1 MTQTDR
7 KRENPA
13 LLEDDRR
20 PANAHQTAVEAD
32 PTESHR
38 VSDRTNVHDAG
49 SDANDTPDGLTE
61 SEEAVR
67 QAAEDV
73 PVGRPL
79 HGRTEAIP
87 VFERG
92 SLPPKA

>member
-1 MTQTDR
+1 MAETDR
-7 KRENPA
+7 KRDNPA
-13 LLEDDRR
+13 RLDDERR
-20 PANAHQTAVEAD
+20 PASAGQTAIETD

-79 HGRTEAIP
+79 RGRTEAIP
-87 VFERG
+87 VFDRG
-92 SLPPKA
+92 SLPPKT

>member
-1 MTQTDR
+1 MAESDR
-7 KRENPA
+7 KQDNPA
-13 LLEDDRR
+13 RLDDERR
-20 PANAHQTAVEAD
+20 PADAGQTAVEAD
-32 PTESHR
+32 PTESRR
-38 VSDRTNVHDAG
+38 VSDRTNIHDAG

-79 HGRTEAIP
+79 RGKIEPIP
-87 VFERG
+87 VFDRG
-92 SLPPKA
+92 SLPPKT

>member
-1 MTQTDR
+1 MVQPDR
-7 KRENPA
+7 KREKPA
-13 LLEDDRR
+13 LLDDERR
-20 PANAHQTAVEAD
+20 PANVDQTAVDAD
-32 PTESHR
+32 PTQSRR
-38 VSDRTNVHDAG
+38 VSDRTNIHDAG

-79 HGRTEAIP
+79 RGKTEAIP
-87 VFERG
+87 VFDRG
-92 SLPPKA
+92 SLPPKT

>member
-1 MTQTDR
+1 MAQPDR

-13 LLEDDRR
+13 LIADERR
-20 PANAHQTAVEAD
+20 PASADQTAVEAD
-32 PTESHR
+32 PSESQR

-73 PVGRPL
+73 PIGRPL
-79 HGRTEAIP
+79 RGKTEATP
-87 VFERG
+87 VFDRG
-92 SLPPKA
+92 SLPPKT